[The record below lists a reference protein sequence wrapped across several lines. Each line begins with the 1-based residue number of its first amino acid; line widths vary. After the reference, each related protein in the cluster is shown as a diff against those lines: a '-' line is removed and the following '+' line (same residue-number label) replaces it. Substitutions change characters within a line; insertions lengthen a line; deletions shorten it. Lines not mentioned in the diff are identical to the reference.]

1 MGWQFKTRSE
11 KFNVKWRK
19 MWKSSSARFNFPS
32 ESPNSVVPATESSQT
47 LANLCLPRRWKF
59 ISETVTSEM
68 ATQAKADDESYKR
81 EYRRIKSLVS
91 SAYVR
96 QTSVSFFLASVLRRS
111 KLWGIAGT
119 CFDVAHVPSI
129 VMSWMWFTQFAR
141 PMSAFCAV
149 DEKNCYWIRGMKEVS
164 IVMQHI
170 RRMGSDC
177 LIFIDSTTN
186 RKAPEKFVFTELSG
200 GTVKT
205 RVLHKKSFK
214 VS

>member
-11 KFNVKWRK
+11 KFNVEWRK

-32 ESPNSVVPATESSQT
+32 ESPNSVVPAAESPQT
-47 LANLCLPRRWKF
+47 LANLCLSRRWKF

-111 KLWGIAGT
+111 ELWGIAGT
-119 CFDVAHVPSI
+119 CFDVAHVPPI
-129 VMSWMWFTQFAR
+129 VMSWMWFTQFFPPR
-141 PMSAFCAV
+141 VSLLRCR
-149 DEKNCYWIRGMKEVS
+149 RGKMVLNT
-164 IVMQHI
+164 
-170 RRMGSDC
+170 GGW
-177 LIFIDSTTN
+177 
-186 RKAPEKFVFTELSG
+186 RKFQLLCNTFG
-200 GTVKT
+200 GWDQTV
-205 RVLHKKSFK
+205 
-214 VS
+214 

>member
-1 MGWQFKTRSE
+1 
-11 KFNVKWRK
+11 
-19 MWKSSSARFNFPS
+19 MWKSSSVFLLNHQIR
-32 ESPNSVVPATESSQT
+32 
-47 LANLCLPRRWKF
+47 LCQRLNHRRLSRTFVCRWKF
-59 ISETVTSEM
+59 IREEVKSEM

-81 EYRRIKSLVS
+81 EYRRIQSLVS

-96 QTSVSFFLASVLRRS
+96 QTSVSFLPPSCTAQNLKNCGNVLRCR
-111 KLWGIAGT
+111 T
-119 CFDVAHVPSI
+119 CAFNCYVRDVIYSI
-129 VMSWMWFTQFAR
+129 HSR
-141 PMSAFCAV
+141 PMSAFCAA
-149 DEKNCYWIRGMKEVS
+149 DEKNCYWIRGTKEVS

-186 RKAPEKFVFTELSG
+186 RKAPESLSSAKLSG

-205 RVLHKKSFK
+205 PTLDEKLLK